1 MREQEDVAANGV
13 ARHEQPTAQP
23 LLKRMIAIADTR
35 LGRLNEECIRVF
47 QQEISKKWITEEFF
61 VQPLCSNAEAISTHL
76 NNSSIW
82 SDTTKNRWNAYHSFI
97 PH

>member
-1 MREQEDVAANGV
+1 MREQKDVAANGV
-13 ARHEQPTAQP
+13 ARHQQPTAQP
-23 LLKRMIAIADTR
+23 LLKRMITIADTR

-47 QQEISKKWITEEFF
+47 QQEITKKWITEEFF
-61 VQPLCSNAEAISTHL
+61 IQLPCSNAEGISTHL

-82 SDTTKNRWNAYHSFI
+82 SYTTKNRWNTYHSFI